1 MKNKQK
7 LLSKLLRLEEN
18 RARLNI
24 RLDNAYLELRDI
36 ERKRKDNSR
45 QIQIVIEKLNALDVN
60 S

>member
-45 QIQIVIEKLNALDVN
+45 QIQVVIEKLNALDVN